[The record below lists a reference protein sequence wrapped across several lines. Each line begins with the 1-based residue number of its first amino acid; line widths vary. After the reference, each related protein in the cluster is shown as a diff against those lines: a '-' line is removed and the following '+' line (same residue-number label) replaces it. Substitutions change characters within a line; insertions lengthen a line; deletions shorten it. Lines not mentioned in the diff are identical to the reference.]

1 MRGMLYLAVV
11 TEQLQHNGE
20 RRQES
25 AKPSLYIQAGS
36 TEAKANKTHLFLP
49 SSSCTPAVSGG
60 RAGGDGVH
68 WDQLGGS
75 PWSS

>member
-49 SSSCTPAVSGG
+49 SSSPTPAVSGG

>member
-11 TEQLQHNGE
+11 TEPLQHNGE

-36 TEAKANKTHLFLP
+36 TEAKANKTHLVLP